1 MKTRIESSNKHPSI
15 KYKLDYRTDEE
26 LVESIR
32 KKRSKNLPLDEKE
45 AGILNLLENS
55 INELINISFIGMK
68 SNDIVIEYLEKNLRV
83 LLSELKI
90 KITKE
95 SFLKLMYYIYSVNLK
110 T

>member
-45 AGILNLLENS
+45 A
-55 INELINISFIGMK
+55 ELVRKQAEEDHEETTSL
-68 SNDIVIEYLEKNLRV
+68 YRR
-83 LLSELKI
+83 
-90 KITKE
+90 
-95 SFLKLMYYIYSVNLK
+95 
-110 T
+110 